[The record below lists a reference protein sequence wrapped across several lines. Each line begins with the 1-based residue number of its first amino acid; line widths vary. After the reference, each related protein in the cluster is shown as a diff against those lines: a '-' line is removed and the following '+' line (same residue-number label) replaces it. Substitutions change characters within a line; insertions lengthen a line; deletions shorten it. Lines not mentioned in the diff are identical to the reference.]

1 MLGMS
6 AVEKQTI
13 DILSRLNDTNKSF
26 VLDFVRF
33 IEQKQLSDINDI
45 NYEEFADDE
54 SVKKISDEFIE
65 QYLDAFKEL
74 AK

>member
-1 MLGMS
+1 MS

-54 SVKKISDEFIE
+54 SVKKTSDEFIE

>member
-33 IEQKQLSDINDI
+33 IEQKQLSDISDI